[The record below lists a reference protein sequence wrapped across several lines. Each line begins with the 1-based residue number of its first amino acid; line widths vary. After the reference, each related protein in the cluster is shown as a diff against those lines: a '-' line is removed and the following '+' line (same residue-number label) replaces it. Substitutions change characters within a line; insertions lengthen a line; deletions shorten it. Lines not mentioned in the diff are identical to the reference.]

1 MLIPTSGCANGIAR
15 TGTGHVS
22 ETTRSA
28 RGFLHHP
35 LARWITWALVC
46 GLALVILAGFE
57 SSARLADLTAE
68 SERLHAVASQR
79 ADQHDAHLTA
89 LSAIAMAG
97 VEQRPDLFH
106 QVAGAIM
113 RFYPRVIGISL
124 VPLDGKDGLL
134 EVGTHEAELQDLI
147 RAATGR
153 STGAPVLV
161 RYPSERPAYV
171 VVKRSPN
178 TEAARYG
185 LALVI
190 DAAALLDGDSA
201 YWTRA
206 EAARW
211 LALPDGTPLFGT
223 AGDGGAPQFTRAL
236 SSGTQPLELKTAI
249 RMSISDILP
258 PGRVALVL
266 VLIALGGV
274 ALRTIG
280 RQRAKVRAA
289 EARAELSGLE
299 TRLSHA
305 SRVNALGEM
314 ASGMAHEL
322 TQPLTAILAQAQAAR
337 HLAARG
343 DAERVAGILEDVIGQ
358 TRRASAILERL
369 RTWTRPRERNAES
382 IDLTECIRV
391 AETLLAGRAAE
402 LGAQLDV
409 TVPPTPVSVEGDRVE
424 LEQVLFNLMRNA
436 LDAVAESAGARKVA
450 VDASLDAEM
459 AVIDVSDTGP
469 GIRPDV
475 RDRLFTPFVTTRESG
490 TGLGLALSHRLVER
504 AGGNLTVVE
513 AREGARFRI
522 SLPLAHAAREA
533 AE

>member
-1 MLIPTSGCANGIAR
+1 MA
-15 TGTGHVS
+15 
-22 ETTRSA
+22 ETTQSVRDLL
-28 RGFLHHP
+28 RHP
-35 LARWITWALVC
+35 LAQGVAWFLLC
-46 GLALVILAGFE
+46 GLALAALAGFE
-57 SSARLADLTAE
+57 RNARLGDLTTE

-79 ADQHDAHLTA
+79 VDQHDAHLTS
-89 LSAIAMAG
+89 LSAIAVAG
-97 VEQRPDLFH
+97 AEQRPDLFRE
-106 QVAGAIM
+106 VAGAIM
-113 RFYPRVIGISL
+113 RFYPRIIGISL
-124 VPLDGKDGLL
+124 VLLDEEDSVL
-134 EVGTHEAELQDLI
+134 EIGIREAELRELV
-147 RAATGR
+147 RTAAGR

-161 RYPSERPAYV
+161 RYPSDRPAYLI
-171 VVKRSPN
+171 VKRSPN
-178 TEAARYG
+178 SKAAHYG

-190 DAAALLDGDSA
+190 DAEALLDGDSA
-201 YWTRA
+201 YWTQA
-206 EAARW
+206 EATRW
-211 LALPDGTPLFGT
+211 LALPDGTPLVGV
-223 AGDGGAPQFTRAL
+223 AGDGRAPQFTRAL

-249 RMSISDILP
+249 RMTVSDMLP

-266 VLIALGGV
+266 ALIALGAF
-274 ALRTIG
+274 ALRAIG
-280 RQRAKVRAA
+280 RQRARVRAA

-337 HLAARG
+337 RLAERG
-343 DAERVAGILEDVIGQ
+343 DTDRVTGILEDVVGQ

-382 IDLTECIRV
+382 IDLRECIRV
-391 AETLLAGRAAE
+391 AETLLTGQAAE
-402 LGAQLDV
+402 LGARLNL
-409 TVPPTPVSVEGDRVE
+409 TMPPTPVTVEGDRVE

-436 LDAVAESAGARKVA
+436 LDAVAESARAREVA
-450 VDASLDAEM
+450 VDASLEGEM

-504 AGGNLTVVE
+504 AGGDLTVVE

-522 SLPLAHAAREA
+522 SLPLARAAREA

>member
-1 MLIPTSGCANGIAR
+1 M
-15 TGTGHVS
+15 
-22 ETTRSA
+22 
-28 RGFLHHP
+28 
-35 LARWITWALVC
+35 LVC
-46 GLALVILAGFE
+46 VLTLGLLAGFE
-57 SSARLADLTAE
+57 RSARLADLTTE

-79 ADQHDAHLTA
+79 VDQHDAHLTA
-89 LSAIAMAG
+89 LSAVAVAG
-97 VEQRPDLFH
+97 AEQRPDLFRE
-106 QVAGAIM
+106 VAGAIM
-113 RFYPRVIGISL
+113 RFYPRIIGISL
-124 VPLDGKDGLL
+124 VPLDGEDGAL
-134 EVGTHEAELQDLI
+134 EIGVREADLRELV
-147 RAATGR
+147 RAAADR

-161 RYPSERPAYV
+161 RYPSDRPSYLI
-171 VVKRSPN
+171 VKRSPN
-178 TEAARYG
+178 SEAARYG
-185 LALVI
+185 LALMI
-190 DAAALLDGDSA
+190 DASALLDGDTD
-201 YWTRA
+201 YWMRA
-206 EAARW
+206 EATRW
-211 LALPDGTPLFGT
+211 LALPDGTTLIGAT
-223 AGDGGAPQFTRAL
+223 GDSRASQFTRAL

-249 RMSISDILP
+249 RMTVSDILP
-258 PGRVALVL
+258 RGRVALVL
-266 VLIALGGV
+266 AVIALGAM
-274 ALRTIG
+274 ALRVIG

-343 DAERVAGILEDVIGQ
+343 DTDRVAGILKEVVRQ

-369 RTWTRPRERNAES
+369 RTWTRLRERNAEP
-382 IDLTECIRV
+382 IDLRDSIRV
-391 AETLLAGRAAE
+391 AETLLAGQAQE
-402 LGAQLDV
+402 LGACLILTMPQ
-409 TVPPTPVSVEGDRVE
+409 TPLTVEGDRVE

-436 LDAVAESAGARKVA
+436 LDAVAESPGAREVA
-450 VDASLDAEM
+450 VDASLHGEK

-469 GIRPDV
+469 GIRADV

-504 AGGNLTVVE
+504 AGGDLTLVE

-522 SLPLAHAAREA
+522 SLPLARAVREI